1 MKPNDKEKVIMIFN
15 LDLIISIL
23 TMLLGLSIFIVATLE
38 ADTAQ
43 TDLSM
48 MFIISLF
55 SLFIILVGG
64 ISLILLTSYD
74 EEE

>member
-48 MFIISLF
+48 MFMISMF

-74 EEE
+74 EE

>member
-23 TMLLGLSIFIVATLE
+23 TILLGLSIFIVATLE

-48 MFIISLF
+48 MFMISLF

-74 EEE
+74 EE

>member
-74 EEE
+74 EE

>member
-1 MKPNDKEKVIMIFN
+1 MKPDDKEKVIMIFN

-74 EEE
+74 EE